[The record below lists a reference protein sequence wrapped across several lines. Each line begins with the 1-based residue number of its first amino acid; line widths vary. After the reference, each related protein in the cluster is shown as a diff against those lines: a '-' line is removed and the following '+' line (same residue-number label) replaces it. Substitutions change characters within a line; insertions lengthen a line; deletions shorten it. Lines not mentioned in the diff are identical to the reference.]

1 MTALH
6 KDDVF
11 VLGIIGAP
19 SGKLSLCLESS
30 MGGADVVDLGIM
42 GAPVGKLSLYYDS
55 STWSC
60 CLCPWYNGNTC
71 W

>member
-1 MTALH
+1 MAVLRGADVIVLGIMLVRKACGMTALH

-30 MGGADVVDLGIM
+30 MGGLM
-42 GAPVGKLSLYYDS
+42 SL
-55 STWSC
+55 T
-60 CLCPWYNGNTC
+60 LV
-71 W
+71 